1 MPTAF
6 VENLDRSVRDD
17 MIEELNAR
25 LVEALD
31 LVLAVKHAH
40 WNIKGPSFIGIHLL
54 LDEVAQ
60 RMRDHADTM
69 AERCVIL
76 GGQAKGTVQV
86 VAKET
91 SLEAYPPEIGR
102 QAEHVEALKERL
114 MAFGKSVRESIAS
127 ADDAGDED
135 TADIFTAVSRAVDKD
150 AWFIGAHL
158 EKV

>member
-1 MPTAF
+1 
-6 VENLDRSVRDD
+6 

-60 RMRDHADTM
+60 RMRGHADTM

-86 VAKET
+86 VAEET
-91 SLEAYPPEIGR
+91 TLEAYPPEITR
-102 QAEHVEALKERL
+102 QEEHVTALKERL
-114 MAFGKSVRESIAS
+114 MAFGKAVRESIS
-127 ADDAGDED
+127 KADEAGDDD
-135 TADIFTAVSRAVDKD
+135 TADLFTAVSRAVDKD
-150 AWFIGAHL
+150 AWFIGAHG
-158 EKV
+158 ERS